1 MKEANASPSSRRTA
15 DDCQDMLKE
24 RKRGRTEGRVGLD
37 QAIKEGSMNWVVAA
51 FQGVGFVES
60 ARSKGEM
67 LLNYIAM
74 AAAGR
79 KVEDTDTVE
88 IAALESMNAKGKEVL
103 GREEATG
110 QVERKSAQ
118 SWKPV
123 KIRWL

>member
-1 MKEANASPSSRRTA
+1 
-15 DDCQDMLKE
+15 
-24 RKRGRTEGRVGLD
+24 
-37 QAIKEGSMNWVVAA
+37 
-51 FQGVGFVES
+51 
-60 ARSKGEM
+60 M
-67 LLNYIAM
+67 LLNYLAM